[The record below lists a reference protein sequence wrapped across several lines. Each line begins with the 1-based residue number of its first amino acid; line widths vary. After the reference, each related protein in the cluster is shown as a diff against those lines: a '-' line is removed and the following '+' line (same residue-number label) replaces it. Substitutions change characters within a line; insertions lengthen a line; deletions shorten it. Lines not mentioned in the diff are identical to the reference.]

1 MTFTESRAW
10 DEPQKNPKT
19 IETDQIINVQVEC
32 RGREQ
37 TSFSVLL
44 LWLNTSLRHK
54 AQVCAQFNLVLSHWG
69 SDTAAKV
76 SRIQRGTARAG
87 RCHGARLNNE
97 AGRTVRRRAV
107 GTNVVKKKKN
117 YLIHYTLMD
126 NTPLCRD
133 RHWSNSHLTADTQNS
148 PSTLAPSKSEPLL
161 AQTRK

>member
-1 MTFTESRAW
+1 MLSHREKCMYVLFHCSVKKTNQTSHTWNNDIYWKRSLRW
-10 DEPQKNPKT
+10 TTKKPKT
-19 IETDQIINVQVEC
+19 TETDQIITVQVEC

-44 LWLNTSLRHK
+44 LWMWERCWFNTSLRHK

-87 RCHGARLNNE
+87 RCHGAQLNNE

-107 GTNVVKKKKN
+107 
-117 YLIHYTLMD
+117 
-126 NTPLCRD
+126 
-133 RHWSNSHLTADTQNS
+133 
-148 PSTLAPSKSEPLL
+148 EPMW
-161 AQTRK
+161 

>member
-1 MTFTESRAW
+1 MTFAESRAW
-10 DEPQKNPKT
+10 DAPQKNPKT
-19 IETDQIINVQVEC
+19 IETYQIITVQVEC
-32 RGREQ
+32 RRREQ

-44 LWLNTSLRHK
+44 IWMWERCRFNTSLRHK

-107 GTNVVKKKKN
+107 ETNVVKKKKLPHTL
-117 YLIHYTLMD
+117 YTDGQYTLVSWQTLVEFSPD
-126 NTPLCRD
+126 SWHPKF
-133 RHWSNSHLTADTQNS
+133 TQHPRS
-148 PSTLAPSKSEPLL
+148 I
-161 AQTRK
+161 